1 MSSRTKFPSRAACPT
16 TSPMF
21 ARASSSSSREPEMRQ
36 LQRDVGTELL
46 RCDAVED
53 LLVALDHD
61 PRLRLVAH
69 PFAKERR
76 VGEKPLLVE
85 TSQHDHRLVERLA
98 GDEAG
103 GTEAHPVTAH
113 DALHSGALGC
123 GEDRLPQH
131 CRRSRERC
139 APVIGADST
148 TKQSPPTTSR
158 RLPPAARAAT
168 GRPDS
173 LVRRPAIRSDAITA
187 ASTATSRD
195 ATTRAGAVRP
205 TSPTSTHPHRAGESL
220 PADRAGHP
228 QPEERVAEEVDRRP
242 GDERD
247 ELRSRELVER
257 VGDDDL
263 VADRGDDDRRRR

>member
-1 MSSRTKFPSRAACPT
+1 
-16 TSPMF
+16 
-21 ARASSSSSREPEMRQ
+21 MRQ

-61 PRLRLVAH
+61 PRLRFVAH

-131 CRRSRERC
+131 CRRSRERY

-148 TKQSPPTTSR
+148 TKQCLRLRRGVCFQSLERRRVAPIRSPPTGDPLRRDHGREYGDEQSR
-158 RLPPAARAAT
+158 NDEGRAPSGQRARRARIAIAPASRFQ
-168 GRPDS
+168 
-173 LVRRPAIRSDAITA
+173 LIEPAIRSLKSD
-187 ASTATSRD
+187 
-195 ATTRAGAVRP
+195 
-205 TSPTSTHPHRAGESL
+205 
-220 PADRAGHP
+220 
-228 QPEERVAEEVDRRP
+228 VAEEVDRRS

-247 ELRSRELVER
+247 ELGSRERGRAGARSRS
-257 VGDDDL
+257 
-263 VADRGDDDRRRR
+263 RRRPRRR